1 MAVEL
6 GEGLLFL
13 ASVGGAG
20 SGQMG
25 GKGIGGGGTP
35 LMPCGNA
42 HGWEN
47 WEGMVEACSAV
58 TTTAGEEVFC
68 SYQKDLGKLEFAHCA
83 NGQCVQMS
91 TPIICANM

>member
-58 TTTAGEEVFC
+58 TTTAGQEVFVLTRKT
-68 SYQKDLGKLEFAHCA
+68 SENLNLRIA
-83 NGQCVQMS
+83 QMVRAQMR
-91 TPIICANM
+91 TPNICANM